1 MENQQFLLD
10 AFNTYYNNGMEA
22 KNKNNIP
29 LAKKNFTRSA
39 EALVKLAKMSTG
51 ELRKSRY
58 ERASRLI
65 DYINNLQ
72 VSVTSANKISNAS
85 ANVSKK
91 TSKEDNSET
100 IWESVTVPKISFDDI
115 AGLDDVKEAV
125 RVRIILPRKYPEVY
139 QKYKKK
145 SGGGVLMYGLPGT
158 GKTMVSKA
166 IAKEIDAKFFEV
178 KSSDIVS
185 KWFGEAEKNIK
196 SLFETARKEKNAV
209 IFFDEFEAL
218 GAKRG
223 GNSSVMARIIPELL
237 AQIQGFN
244 ETESNIML
252 LAATNRPWDID
263 SAFLRP
269 GRFNEKLYI
278 PLPDY
283 EAREFII
290 TRALEELPV
299 DNDININEIVEF
311 TDGFNASDVV
321 EFCERL
327 KDGPI
332 KRTIESGGNDIK
344 NITSEDVSLTKAKVK
359 SSVNPQDVIALEKW
373 KNNFEDDNN

>member
-39 EALVKLAKMSTG
+39 EALVKLAKMSSG

-65 DYINNLQ
+65 DFINTLQ
-72 VSVTSANKISNAS
+72 EPKTNANIISNSNSNA
-85 ANVSKK
+85 SKK
-91 TSKEDNSET
+91 TSKEDSSET
-100 IWESVTVPKISFDDI
+100 IWEAVSVPKIGFEDI
-115 AGLDDVKEAV
+115 AGLDEVKEAV
-125 RVRIILPRKYPEVY
+125 RARIILPRKHPEVY

-158 GKTMVSKA
+158 GKTMISKA
-166 IAKEIDAKFFEV
+166 IAKEINAKFFEV

-196 SLFETARKEKNAV
+196 SLFETARKEKSAV
-209 IFFDEFEAL
+209 IFFDEFEAM

-244 ETESNIML
+244 ETDSNIML

-283 EAREFII
+283 EARKFIV
-290 TRALEELPV
+290 TKALEELPI
-299 DNDININEIVEF
+299 DADINIDDIVTF

-332 KRTIESGGNDIK
+332 KRTIESGGNNIK
-344 NITSEDVSLTKAKVK
+344 NITAEDVSLTKAKVK
-359 SSVNPQDVIALEKW
+359 SSVNPQDVVTLENW
-373 KNNFEDDNN
+373 KDKYEDNNY